1 MGAGQCPL
9 CRGPAVFSPIQMLP
23 SRANCSRCG
32 EFIVHALLLDSTI
45 DYGLAPFL
53 SMATRQ
59 ATEDG
64 RCLELNGNNLQ
75 ELADSQRQIRVTE
88 KIERMLGRIA
98 RKAGTPGAPVII
110 SYINDCFLY
119 SATSVEELLTYINYV
134 REHGWVKAT
143 LTSEASNCWLTVNGW
158 MHVEPAPTSGGIPGR
173 CFVAMSFDP
182 SLDDAYRFGIEPGI
196 HDCGFDPVCMKDIV
210 TNEGI
215 TDRILAEIR
224 LAQFLVADFT
234 GHRHGVYFEAGFAK
248 GLGREVIWTCRE
260 TDKEKLHFDT
270 KHLGHVLWTDPPDLR
285 TKLAASIRAN
295 IIPKR

>member
-1 MGAGQCPL
+1 MVQGQCPL
-9 CRGPAVFSPIQMLP
+9 CEDPAGFSPIPMLP
-23 SRANCSRCG
+23 ARAKCSRCG
-32 EFIVHALLLDSTI
+32 EFLVHPFLFENTI
-45 DYGLAPFL
+45 DVGLRPYL

-59 ATEDG
+59 ASDEG
-64 RCLELNGNNLQ
+64 RCLQIDGNNLQ
-75 ELADSQRQIRVTE
+75 ELADSQREIRVTE

-98 RKAGTPGAPVII
+98 RKAGTPGAPVIV
-110 SYINDCFLY
+110 SHREDCFLY
-119 SATSVEELLTYINYV
+119 STKSPDELLTYLNHI
-134 REHGWVKAT
+134 RERGWVKANM
-143 LTSEASNCWLTVNGW
+143 TSEASHCWLTVDGW

-182 SLDDAYRFGIEPGI
+182 SLDEAYRFGIGPGI

-234 GHRHGVYFEAGFAK
+234 GQRHGVYFEAGFAK

-260 TDKEKLHFDT
+260 DDKERLHFDT
-270 KHLGHVLWTDPPDLR
+270 KHLGHVLWTDPQDLR